1 MEASSYVPSFYFYQL
16 AQAISGPYTALNAYQ
31 NGAIDENGNI
41 IKPESSIDPFEYLV
55 IKLKNIFDE
64 LPYGATKAR
73 LQSYLATL
81 HMFTEQIEKFN
92 ISREQFTFFI
102 EGIVAEKTNGEI
114 SYIDLLEDMSTG
126 GGAGALG
133 VPAESPAPSGGVM
146 GFDPVMGKMA
156 KRNKLQSL
164 NDCEIFDVCP
174 EEYSSFAMNKSWKSI
189 PDSETKNYLRR
200 FQQRNPNAKL
210 AVRTY
215 MPETKKYNIFWI
227 NYPSKTFME
236 EYKVKSSDFNLE

>member
-1 MEASSYVPSFYFYQL
+1 MRTSPYVPSFYFYKL
-16 AQAISGPYTALNAYQ
+16 ADALSSSYTSLNAYRS
-31 NGAIDENGNI
+31 GSIDANGNI

-81 HMFTEQIEKFN
+81 QMFTEEVQKFK
-92 ISREQFTFFI
+92 ISKDQFTFFV
-102 EGIVAEKTNGEI
+102 EGLIAEKTNGDV
-114 SYIDLLEDMSTG
+114 SYIELLEDMATG
-126 GGAGALG
+126 GGAGAIA
-133 VPAESPAPSGGVM
+133 VPAESPTPSGGVM
-146 GFDPVMGKMA
+146 GFDPVMGKTTR
-156 KRNKLQSL
+156 KNPLKSL
-164 NDCEIFDVCP
+164 NSCEIFDVCP

-189 PDSETKNYLRR
+189 PDSETKNYLKR
-200 FQQRNPNAKL
+200 FKDRNPNAKI
-210 AVRTY
+210 AVRSY

-236 EYKVKSSDFNLE
+236 DFKLKSSDFNLE